1 MRKCCNH
8 IINSNIKKSLVKFL
22 SVQILFILQNVQITC
37 VIHIHMYSQT
47 YMWTHVP
54 IYLHTH
60 VHSIHI
66 LAHIQIDTHTHI
78 DTSTSTQTHT
88 HAQIQTTLSSQNT
101 QRNNLLFLSY
111 HSLYTKIHA
120 NSPKSEFCKTF
131 FFYAFLLLIFLYT
144 QWVGI
149 FSLSLGYVISVR
161 Q

>member
-1 MRKCCNH
+1 MCQYT
-8 IINSNIKKSLVKFL
+8 S
-22 SVQILFILQNVQITC
+22 T
-37 VIHIHMYSQT
+37 HMCT
-47 YMWTHVP
+47 AF
-54 IYLHTH
+54 IYLHTYR
-60 VHSIHI
+60 
-66 LAHIQIDTHTHI
+66 QTHTHI

-111 HSLYTKIHA
+111 HSLYTQIHA

-161 Q
+161 QQTAECMLDYFWSSSFILSRVLPFSVLCYTNLCNCGITVQTFFHFMRLS